1 MATAIDDVHTPLPVT
16 QKVQDVIKTYRPSRV
31 SYQTQVVDY

>member
-1 MATAIDDVHTPLPVT
+1 MTTPVDDAQTPLPVT

-31 SYQTQVVDY
+31 CYSNLTAD